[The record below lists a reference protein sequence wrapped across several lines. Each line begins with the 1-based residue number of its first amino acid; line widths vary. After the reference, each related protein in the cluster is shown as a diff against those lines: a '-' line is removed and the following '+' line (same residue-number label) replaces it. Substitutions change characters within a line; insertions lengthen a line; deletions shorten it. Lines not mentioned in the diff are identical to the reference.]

1 MLLHQSRLRFDFP
14 AVLDAGTSVREP
26 RRGAAWAGGLQH
38 PQGQHGQRLG
48 RGRAVASH

>member
-1 MLLHQSRLRFDFP
+1 MLLHQSRPRFDFP
-14 AVLDAGTSVREP
+14 AALDAGSVLEP

-38 PQGQHGQRLG
+38 LQGQHGQRLG